1 MPRPSVSTA
10 LLSGPQSLG
19 AATKTRPSCSIPT
32 TATATATTAA
42 AAMNTAVVAPASPPP
57 EPSCCILSSLA
68 TTTTVTKPVSSSG
81 MTSPTPVAAVIS
93 SASLRNRSSALQ
105 PVAPLSPS
113 ASPVLS
119 LATTTAAA
127 AAAAIAPTSASTVT
141 ATTTNTTI
149 ATTVVAADAYI
160 AAASDDSAAIALLA
174 SDANTAVLVDA
185 ASTPSSVCSAFSVS
199 PIGSDQNS
207 ISSNHSSISKS
218 IDTCPATLLSAVDAT
233 FVAANETTSNASSLS
248 TDSVDTDGS
257 NSLLTHEDDE
267 DEDDDVS
274 SCSQDTESDYV
285 LGKATTVAFVALAQ
299 VPIDEQLISTPIHP
313 ASRRSISFNPLV
325 AVAETFHKDNY
336 DRTSTSVAPIT
347 RQDIAELLAYRVEM
361 LQVTCQ
367 LTVYRDQLIMEKQ
380 RMYYLE
386 LHRFQI
392 QQQQQQLM
400 LEQQQQQQLQQA
412 WWQQQHQLQLQ
423 CQRQQQQQ
431 QQHMHQQQQ
440 PLLQRQYI
448 QDAVYNQQQQQQQL
462 APAIDYFRPDHL
474 NTGLGLFHPS
484 AMYTPSVVNAQTRI
498 PFHGN
503 AQGYMSSDGHQ
514 NHNQQYSYSPNPSV
528 TSSMGV
534 SAGPSYQSFVPN

>member
-10 LLSGPQSLG
+10 LLSSPQSLG

-185 ASTPSSVCSAFSVS
+185 ASTPSSVCSAFS
-199 PIGSDQNS
+199 
-207 ISSNHSSISKS
+207 
-218 IDTCPATLLSAVDAT
+218 TLLTLMDRT
-233 FVAANETTSNASSLS
+233 P
-248 TDSVDTDGS
+248 
-257 NSLLTHEDDE
+257 LLTHDDE
-267 DEDDDVS
+267 DEEDDDVS

-299 VPIDEQLISTPIHP
+299 VPTDEQLISTPIHP

>member
-10 LLSGPQSLG
+10 LLSSPQSLG

-57 EPSCCILSSLA
+57 EPSCFPLLLLLL
-68 TTTTVTKPVSSSG
+68 
-81 MTSPTPVAAVIS
+81 IS

-257 NSLLTHEDDE
+257 NSLLTHDDE

-299 VPIDEQLISTPIHP
+299 VPTDEQLISTPIHP